1 MAIFKSKKPTVES
14 LAQESSAIF
23 DIFTQTQEQ
32 CKQLN
37 EKIAVV
43 AQAKQDE
50 ADKLLAEVNQLN
62 NISKKN
68 ENLSNKIAQFLN
80 S

>member
-1 MAIFKSKKPTVES
+1 MAIFKTKKPTVES

-43 AQAKQDE
+43 AQAKQEE
-50 ADKLLAEVNQLN
+50 ADKLLAEVNQLQ

-68 ENLSNKIAQFLN
+68 ENLANKITQFLN

>member
-1 MAIFKSKKPTVES
+1 MAIFKTKKPTVES

-43 AQAKQDE
+43 AQAKQEE

-68 ENLSNKIAQFLN
+68 ENLANKITQFLN

>member
-1 MAIFKSKKPTVES
+1 VAIFKSKKPTVES

-43 AQAKQDE
+43 AQAKQEE
-50 ADKLLAEVNQLN
+50 ADKLLAEVNQLQ

-68 ENLSNKIAQFLN
+68 ENLANKITQFLN

>member
-43 AQAKQDE
+43 AQAKQEE
-50 ADKLLAEVNQLN
+50 ADKLLAEVNQLQ

-68 ENLSNKIAQFLN
+68 ENLANKITQFLN

>member
-1 MAIFKSKKPTVES
+1 MAIFKTKKLTVES

-50 ADKLLAEVNQLN
+50 ADKLLAEVNQLQ

-68 ENLSNKIAQFLN
+68 ENLANKITQFLN

>member
-50 ADKLLAEVNQLN
+50 ADKLLAEVNQLQ

-68 ENLSNKIAQFLN
+68 ENLANKITQFLN